1 MYMAGVS
8 DEKDLQQAQDILVP
22 LGEYF
27 QIQVPIQHQL
37 TLGRFHRLL
46 W

>member
-8 DEKDLQQAQDILVP
+8 SDEDLKQARDVLIP

-27 QIQVPIQHQL
+27 QIQVFRPASKAYDRTIS
-37 TLGRFHRLL
+37 
-46 W
+46 

>member
-8 DEKDLQQAQDILVP
+8 SEHDLQQARDVLIP

-27 QIQVPIQHQL
+27 QIQVDS
-37 TLGRFHRLL
+37 
-46 W
+46 